1 MHVESLH
8 PIYVLSIFNS
18 HILLFN
24 GSNLQLDDKEIKV
37 KSKSKNIYYLI
48 YDFITYHINYR
59 WYFN

>member
-8 PIYVLSIFNS
+8 PIIVLSIFNS

-24 GSNLQLDDKEIKV
+24 ESNLQLDDKEIKV

-48 YDFITYHINYR
+48 YDFITFPINYL
-59 WYFN
+59 W